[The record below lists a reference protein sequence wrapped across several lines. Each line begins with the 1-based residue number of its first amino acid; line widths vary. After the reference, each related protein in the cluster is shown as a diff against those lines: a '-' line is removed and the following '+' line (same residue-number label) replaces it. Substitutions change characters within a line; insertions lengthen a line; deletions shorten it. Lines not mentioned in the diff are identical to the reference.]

1 MKRSLFLIFCGD
13 KKVSMKRA
21 PFFLTVSILLIG
33 VIAEV
38 RGQNQRPMAFTRA
51 VIAAVGLGF
60 P

>member
-1 MKRSLFLIFCGD
+1 
-13 KKVSMKRA
+13 MKRA